1 MKTPQPEHVRI
12 LWKSKALSMTVKGKR
27 ILSAVASLINFSN
40 PGKLKMLQ
48 ALGKHDTQTDV
59 KSHDMRL
66 SNLLVCPSD
75 RSQAKTHWFWAKNLR
90 HGLQAQLRLILCA
103 FYRFGFTMPLFL
115 KLKTHF
121 WIVQECSQLSRAD
134 HFNDDMQLWLSGKKK
149 NKPKVFMPLIVE
161 VSLKVRYMYI

>member
-1 MKTPQPEHVRI
+1 
-12 LWKSKALSMTVKGKR
+12 MTVKGKR

-40 PGKLKMLQ
+40 PGKRKMLQ

-75 RSQAKTHWFWAKNLR
+75 RSQAKTHWFWEKNLQ
-90 HGLQAQLRLILCA
+90 HGLRAQLRSIH
-103 FYRFGFTMPLFL
+103 RFGFTMPIFL

-121 WIVQECSQLSRAD
+121 WIVQEYSQLSRAD
-134 HFNDDMQLWLSGKKK
+134 YFNDDMQL
-149 NKPKVFMPLIVE
+149 
-161 VSLKVRYMYI
+161 